1 MDNIEIGFFRSF
13 LYEELIKM
21 KNVVVVDAVR
31 TPVGNHGG
39 VFKDI
44 DAVSLA
50 QSVMAGILDR
60 TKIDPSALTEVIFGN
75 VFQSSD
81 APNIAR
87 VAALKA
93 GIPIEVPAYT
103 VARNCDSGM
112 DAIVNAWRGIQVGDG
127 DIYLVGGVESM
138 STIPYLVRGARWG
151 LKLRHSQLTDALWE
165 GLTDP
170 NCGQIMGRTAENL
183 VEEYELTREQQ
194 DEYAVHSHRKA
205 LEARNRGSFVDE
217 IVPVEVPKRRGE
229 KLLVDQDETIN
240 PDFSSEKARKAP
252 AVFKEDGT
260 VTPANAC
267 SISDGASAMLIMTV
281 EKAKELGLR
290 PLAEIVTYGYAGVEP
305 HRMGIAP
312 ATAVPKALEKA
323 GLKLNEIDL
332 IEINE
337 AFAGQV
343 LAVGKELGWDWDKVN
358 VNGGAIAL
366 GHPVGSSG
374 CRIVVTLI
382 HEMNRR
388 IKNGDSLKYGLA
400 TLCAEGGQ
408 GSALIM
414 RIPNGLKQ

>member
-1 MDNIEIGFFRSF
+1 
-13 LYEELIKM
+13 M
-21 KNVVVVDAVR
+21 KDVVIVDAVR

-39 VFKDI
+39 MLRDFDSV
-44 DAVSLA
+44 VLA
-50 QSVMAGILDR
+50 KIVMEKLLER
-60 TKIDPSALTEVIFGN
+60 TKVDPASITEVIFGC

-93 GIPIEVPAYT
+93 GIPKEVPAYT

-112 DAIVNAWRGIQVGDG
+112 DAIINAWRGIQVGDG

-138 STIPYLVRGARWG
+138 SNIPYLVRGARWG

-183 VEEYELTREQQ
+183 VEEFDLTREQQ
-194 DEYAVHSHRKA
+194 DEYAVQSHKKA
-205 LEARNRGSFVDE
+205 YQAQTDGKFADE
-217 IVPVEVPKRRGE
+217 IVPVEIKKKKEMV
-229 KLLVDQDETIN
+229 LLEQDETIN
-240 PDFSSEKARKAP
+240 TSLTLEKAGFAP
-252 AVFKEDGT
+252 AVFKEDGS
-260 VTPANAC
+260 VTPVNAC
-267 SISDGASAMLIMTV
+267 SISDGASAMLVMTA
-281 EKAKELGLR
+281 EKAKELGYS
-290 PLAEIVTYGYAGVEP
+290 PLARIISYGHAGVEP

-312 ATAVPKALEKA
+312 ADAVPNALDRAGLELEKM
-323 GLKLNEIDL
+323 DL

-343 LAVGKELGWDWDKVN
+343 LAVGAELDWDWDKVN

-374 CRIVVTLI
+374 CRIVVTLV
-382 HEMNRR
+382 HEMRR
-388 IKNGDSLKYGLA
+388 RNINGVSVKYGLA

-408 GSALIM
+408 GSALIVETVT
-414 RIPNGLKQ
+414 

>member
-1 MDNIEIGFFRSF
+1 
-13 LYEELIKM
+13 M
-21 KNVVVVDAVR
+21 KDVVIVDAVR
-31 TPVGNHGG
+31 TPVGNLGG
-39 VFKDI
+39 MLKDL
-44 DAVSLA
+44 DALA
-50 QSVMAGILDR
+50 LSQIVMKGILDR
-60 TKIDPSALTEVIFGN
+60 TKIDPAAITEVIFGC

-87 VAALKA
+87 VAALKS
-93 GIPIEVPAYT
+93 GIPKEVPAYT

-151 LKLRHSQLTDALWE
+151 LKLRHSELTDALWE

-183 VEEYELTREQQ
+183 VEEYNLTREGQ
-194 DEYAVHSHRKA
+194 DEFAVQSHQKA
-205 LEARNRGSFVDE
+205 HKAQADGKFENQ
-217 IVPVEVPKRRGE
+217 IVAVEVKRKRKE
-229 KLLVDQDETIN
+229 SVLLTQDETIN
-240 PDFSSEKARKAP
+240 PNITIEGISRAP
-252 AVFKEDGT
+252 AVFKENGS

-267 SISDGASAMLIMTV
+267 SISDGASAMLVMTT
-281 EKAKELGLR
+281 EKVKELGYQ
-290 PLAEIVTYGYAGVEP
+290 PLARIVTYGYAGVEP

-312 ATAVPKALEKA
+312 AIAAPKALEKVE
-323 GLKLNEIDL
+323 LELEQMDL

-343 LAVGKELGWDWDKVN
+343 LAVGTELGWDWDKVN

-374 CRIVVTLI
+374 CRIVVTLV

-388 IKNGDSLKYGLA
+388 KKAGLPAKYGLA

-408 GSALIM
+408 GSALVLETID
-414 RIPNGLKQ
+414 

>member
-1 MDNIEIGFFRSF
+1 
-13 LYEELIKM
+13 M
-21 KNVVVVDAVR
+21 KEVVIVDAVR

-39 VFKDI
+39 MLMKFTALD
-44 DAVSLA
+44 LA
-50 QSVMAGILDR
+50 EKIIKGLIDR
-60 TKIDPSALTEVIFGN
+60 TKIDPASIIEVVFGN

-93 GIPIEVPAYT
+93 GIPKEVPAYT
-103 VARNCDSGM
+103 VARNCNSGM
-112 DAIVNAWRGIQVGDG
+112 DAIVQAWRGIQVGDG
-127 DIYLVGGVESM
+127 DIYLAGGVESM

-151 LKLRHSQLTDALWE
+151 LKLRHSELTDALWE

-183 VEEYELTREQQ
+183 VEEYKLTREQQ
-194 DEYAVHSHRKA
+194 DEFAVQSHQKA
-205 LEARNRGSFVDE
+205 HQAQQEGKFKDE
-217 IVPVEVPKRRGE
+217 IIPIEVKKR
-229 KLLVDQDETIN
+229 KDIIVLSDDETIN
-240 PDFSSEKARKAP
+240 PALTMEKAALAP
-252 AVFKEDGT
+252 TVFKEDGS

-267 SISDGASAMLIMTV
+267 SISDGASAMLLMTA
-281 EKAKELGLR
+281 EKATELGYA
-290 PLAEIVTYGYAGVEP
+290 PLAKIVAYGYAGVEP

-312 ATAVPKALEKA
+312 AGAVPKALEKA
-323 GLKLNEIDL
+323 GLELDQMDL

-343 LAVGKELGWDWDKVN
+343 LSVGSELGWDWNKVN

-374 CRIVVTLI
+374 SRIVVTLA
-382 HEMNRR
+382 HEMKRR
-388 IKNGDSLKYGLA
+388 KNEGTPVRFGLA

-408 GSALIM
+408 GSTLI
-414 RIPNGLKQ
+414 IETVE